1 MIPSPTLVTAA
12 EISRLASVTRATVSN
27 WRRRHADFPAPV
39 GGTASSPAYDLE
51 AVRVWLAAR
60 NQLPQVTAA
69 EALREQLRSLP
80 PHTDLAGLAPVVV
93 AANGLSDA
101 GRELLELTDEALL
114 EHVATLTGTG
124 GAGPLSGGGT
134 VCSPEDARLIRG
146 LLRCVAEQGP
156 RAALEVLAERTIPV
170 GSVEYLPPWLAE
182 LMVDVVMRTGVRAG
196 ASILD
201 PACGAGTLLS
211 AAADRGFG
219 QIYGQD
225 LSPTHAS
232 YAVAGVQIVAPAA
245 TARVVVGDSIRADGF
260 LGLGVDA
267 VVCAPPFGDRRWGHD
282 EVAYDARWVY
292 GLPPSNEAELAWVQH
307 CLSHLSPGG
316 WAVLLLTPAVAQRAS
331 GRRIRAGLVRAGALR
346 AVIAL
351 PPGAAAPAHVG
362 LHLWVLQQPPTEPR
376 PAPDL
381 LLVDASAGS
390 YPGLSDTGSLILG
403 TDRSRSTK
411 PADWADVH
419 ATIAEIWSRFLDRP
433 HDFTPTPGLARTVGV
448 LDLLDDNVDLTPARQ
463 VRGLAPV
470 EPPEQF
476 DQSLRSLRDALT
488 STSERL
494 AARSR
499 DMSWMIAPSGPTMR
513 QSTPLADLLI
523 GQAVTMI
530 RPSPAAPDDK
540 AQVQLQAGD
549 VVLPQVLANGAA
561 PAHVVG
567 DNEPDLPAGA
577 TVHVLRPDPER
588 LDSWFLAGFLS
599 AEDNQSAASTGST
612 VLRLDI
618 KRLRVPLMPL
628 AEQRRFGRTFRH
640 LQALQDE
647 ARHVQELAARTGGLF
662 RMGLTSGAL
671 APLDPDEEQ
680 APMTGG

>member
-12 EISRLASVTRATVSN
+12 EISRLAGVTRATVSN

-39 GGTASSPAYDLE
+39 GGMASSPAYDLE

-80 PHTDLAGLAPVVV
+80 QHADLAGLAPVVV
-93 AANGLSDA
+93 AASGLTNS

-114 EHVATLTGTG
+114 EHVASLTGTG
-124 GAGPLSGGGT
+124 GAGPLSGDGT
-134 VCSPEDARLIRG
+134 VYRDESAPLIRG

-156 RAALEVLAERTIPV
+156 REALEVLAEWSIPV
-170 GSVEYLPPWLAE
+170 GSVEYLPRWLAE
-182 LMVDVVMRTGVRAG
+182 LMVDLTVRAG
-196 ASILD
+196 VPSGAAVLD

-211 AAADRGFG
+211 AAAGRGFG
-219 QIYGQD
+219 ELYGQD

-232 YAVAGVQIVAPAA
+232 YAVAGVRMVAPTATVQVAA
-245 TARVVVGDSIRADGF
+245 GDSIRADGF
-260 LGLGVDA
+260 PGLGVDA
-267 VVCAPPFGDRRWGHD
+267 VVCAPPFGDRKWGHD
-282 EVAYDARWVY
+282 EVVYDTRWVY

-331 GRRIRAGLVRAGALR
+331 GRRIRAGLVRAGVLR

-351 PPGAAAPAHVG
+351 PPGASAPAHVG
-362 LHLWVLQQPPTEPR
+362 LHLWVLQQPPAEPR

-381 LLVDASAGS
+381 LLVDAAAGRP
-390 YPGLSDTGSLILG
+390 YPGLSPMESFVPVADKSP
-403 TDRSRSTK
+403 STK

-419 ATIAEIWSRFLDRP
+419 AAIAEIWSRFLDRP
-433 HDFTPTPGLARTVGV
+433 HDFAPAPGLARTVGA
-448 LDLLDDNVDLTPARQ
+448 LDLLDDSVDLTPARQ

-470 EPPEQF
+470 EAPEQF
-476 DQSLRSLRDALT
+476 DQTLRSIRDALT
-488 STSERL
+488 STSQQL

-499 DMSWMIAPSGPTMR
+499 DMSWTIAPSGPTTR
-513 QSTPLADLLI
+513 QSTPLADLLV
-523 GQAVTMI
+523 GQAVTVI
-530 RPSPAAPDDK
+530 RPSPTARDEK

-549 VVLPQVLANGAA
+549 VVLPQVLTSGAA
-561 PAHVVG
+561 PARVV
-567 DNEPDLPAGA
+567 DDSEPALPAGA
-577 TVHVLRPDPER
+577 AVHVLRPDPER

-612 VLRLDI
+612 ILRLDI
-618 KRLRVPLMPL
+618 RRLRVPLMPL
-628 AEQRRFGRTFRH
+628 AEQRRFGQAFRH
-640 LQALQDE
+640 LHALQED
-647 ARHVQELAARTGGLF
+647 ARQVQELTARTCDLLRVG
-662 RMGLTSGAL
+662 MTSGTL
-671 APLDPDEEQ
+671 APPDPDQ
-680 APMTGG
+680 KHP